1 MRGTRGAWG
10 SQARVLPRH
19 KRRPAGPGLAGQG
32 RAPGATGFRM
42 AAWPAVPCRGAGGGT
57 ARRRPAP
64 HLEIRKPLPRAA
76 LRTALYL
83 AHMNPVTEAHEQI
96 IADLRSEAERVVVM
110 PVRFVRG
117 GEEVNS
123 RSFPFTHATRA
134 RMVRALFG
142 DGVAVSGAYTF
153 TAPFS
158 RYLPPLL
165 SRESWRLRRRIAAEG
180 GGDYFTYT
188 GDRAEWLA
196 LGAYGLRPVIGR
208 RRAVSATGV
217 RERMYRAALGED
229 VDWRRGLPGAVADI
243 VAEGENWGRVC
254 RLAGAED
261 TTRRVMGMKFPA

>member
-1 MRGTRGAWG
+1 
-10 SQARVLPRH
+10 
-19 KRRPAGPGLAGQG
+19 
-32 RAPGATGFRM
+32 
-42 AAWPAVPCRGAGGGT
+42 
-57 ARRRPAP
+57 
-64 HLEIRKPLPRAA
+64 

-96 IADLRSEAERVVVM
+96 IGNLRSKAGSVIVM

-123 RSFPFTHATRA
+123 RSFPFTHATRT

-142 DGVAVSGAYTF
+142 DAVAVSGAYTF

-165 SRESWRLRRRIAAEG
+165 SRESWRLRGRIAAEG
-180 GGDYFTYT
+180 GADYFTYT

-196 LGAYGLRPVIGR
+196 LKAYGLRPVLGR
-208 RRAVSATGV
+208 RRPVSATGV

-229 VDWRRGLPGAVADI
+229 VDWRRGLPAAVAGI
-243 VAEGENWGRVC
+243 IAEEGNWEAVR

>member
-1 MRGTRGAWG
+1 
-10 SQARVLPRH
+10 
-19 KRRPAGPGLAGQG
+19 
-32 RAPGATGFRM
+32 
-42 AAWPAVPCRGAGGGT
+42 
-57 ARRRPAP
+57 
-64 HLEIRKPLPRAA
+64 
-76 LRTALYL
+76 
-83 AHMNPVTEAHEQI
+83 MNPVTEAHAQI
-96 IADLRSEAERVVVM
+96 VGDLRSRAGSVIVM

-142 DGVAVSGAYTF
+142 DGVAVSDAYTF

-165 SRESWRLRRRIAAEG
+165 SRESWRLRGRVAAEG

-196 LGAYGLRPVIGR
+196 LGAYGLRPVLGR
-208 RRAVSATGV
+208 RRPVSATGV

-229 VDWRRGLPGAVADI
+229 VDWRRGLPPAVAGI
-243 VAEGENWGRVC
+243 IAEEGNWERIR
-254 RLAGAED
+254 RLAGAAD

>member
-1 MRGTRGAWG
+1 M
-10 SQARVLPRH
+10 
-19 KRRPAGPGLAGQG
+19 
-32 RAPGATGFRM
+32 
-42 AAWPAVPCRGAGGGT
+42 
-57 ARRRPAP
+57 
-64 HLEIRKPLPRAA
+64 
-76 LRTALYL
+76 RTALYL

-96 IADLRSEAERVVVM
+96 VSGLRSTADSVTVM
-110 PVRFVRG
+110 PVRFLRG

-142 DGVAVSGAYTF
+142 DAVAVSDAYTF

-165 SRESWRLRRRIAAEG
+165 SRESWRLRRRIVAEA

-188 GDRAEWLA
+188 GDRAEWIA
-196 LGAYGLRPVIGR
+196 LKAYGLRPVIGR

-217 RERMYRAALGED
+217 RDRMYRAALGED
-229 VDWRRGLPGAVADI
+229 VDWRRGLPGAVAEI
-243 VAEGENWGRVC
+243 IAEKENWDEVR
-254 RLAGAED
+254 RLAGAVD

>member
-1 MRGTRGAWG
+1 
-10 SQARVLPRH
+10 
-19 KRRPAGPGLAGQG
+19 
-32 RAPGATGFRM
+32 
-42 AAWPAVPCRGAGGGT
+42 
-57 ARRRPAP
+57 
-64 HLEIRKPLPRAA
+64 
-76 LRTALYL
+76 
-83 AHMNPVTEAHEQI
+83 MNPVTEAHEQI
-96 IADLRSEAERVVVM
+96 IRDLRSMADSVIVM
-110 PVRFVRG
+110 PVRFVSG
-117 GEEVNS
+117 GGEVNS

-142 DGVAVSGAYTF
+142 DTVAVSEAYTF

-165 SRESWRLRRRIAAEG
+165 SRESWRLRRRIVDEA

-196 LGAYGLRPVIGR
+196 LRAYGLRPVIGR

-217 RERMYRAALGED
+217 RDRMYRAALGED
-229 VDWRRGLPGAVADI
+229 VDWRRGLPPAVAEI
-243 VAEGENWGRVC
+243 VAEGGNWGEVR